1 MVVEQVLPASGHCP
15 VALSDANTAT
25 LCCPASLPCRYH
37 AWRQEQAQPQ
47 RPPCTLPGRV
57 LMLLRSVEQ
66 PVPQAGA
73 SGDAEVVEVA
83 GGADGSSSSSS
94 SGSSERE
101 EWRAS
106 WSSGEQLV
114 ASGIRL
120 TSRALS
126 DHYASRLL
134 AVLTELAQPGEDS
147 SGSEEAA
154 AEGEASVSPSK
165 QPLRLS
171 SGHSHRHSD

>member
-1 MVVEQVLPASGHCP
+1 MWRFAGAAHPAAVC
-15 VALSDANTAT
+15 LSDANTTT
-25 LCCPASLPCRYH
+25 LCCPVSLPCRYH
-37 AWRQEQAQPQ
+37 AWRQEQVQQ
-47 RPPCTLPGRV
+47 QQPPCALPGRV
-57 LMLLRSVEQ
+57 LMLSRSVEQ
-66 PVPQAGA
+66 LVPQAGA
-73 SGDAEVVEVA
+73 GGDAEVAEAA

-94 SGSSERE
+94 ELE
-101 EWRAS
+101 EWHAS
-106 WSSGEQLV
+106 WSSGEQLA

-147 SGSEEAA
+147 SDDDEAA